1 MGAKAPAWIG
11 GSGLGGPDFNAA
23 RRLDVAQALILAALL
38 VLGLMTLFSTSRIA
52 FTAQAGGV
60 AAGLL
65 VYAAAAAFDYR
76 RLPAAAPYLYGLA
89 ILLLLMVEVAGHVAL
104 GAQRWI
110 RVAGVQ
116 VEPSEVCKLLVL
128 LTLANYLARR
138 ERVGRRE
145 VLVLAG
151 LGLPPTLLVLY
162 QPDLGTAIVFASLLL
177 GLLFLAGA
185 PRLVLAA
192 IVAGIAAALPVVP
205 HLLHGYQR
213 RRLEIFL
220 DPSRDPLG
228 AGYNL
233 IQARIAVGSGGIFGQ
248 GWLHG
253 LQGQLGYVP
262 ERTSDFVFAVYAE
275 EFGLL
280 GCLLLLAL
288 FAALG
293 WRIARA
299 AAVAP
304 DRFGYLVCVGAAV
317 IIFTQVVQNVGM
329 NVGLTPIAGIP
340 LPFISHGRSALLTD
354 MALLGLVQSVV
365 LRRRLVSHPD
375 RHAETALPLTESGT
389 VRLPV

>member
-1 MGAKAPAWIG
+1 MPRSAVLSAV
-11 GSGLGGPDFNAA
+11 
-23 RRLDVAQALILAALL
+23 RRLDVAQGLILAALL
-38 VLGLMTLFSTSRIA
+38 VLGLMTLVSTSPAA

-65 VYAAAAAFDYR
+65 VYIAAAAFDYR
-76 RLPAAAPYLYGLA
+76 RLQPAAPYLYGLA
-89 ILLLLMVEVAGHVAL
+89 ILLLVMVEVAGHVAL

-110 RVAGVQ
+110 RVAGIQ

-128 LTLANYLARR
+128 LALATYLARKD
-138 ERVGRRE
+138 RVVRRE

-162 QPDLGTAIVFASLLL
+162 QPDLGTAIVFAALLL

-192 IVAGIAAALPVVP
+192 IVTGIALAVP
-205 HLLHGYQR
+205 LAPRLLHGYQR
-213 RRLEIFL
+213 KRLEIFL
-220 DPSRDPLG
+220 DPTRDPLG

-275 EFGLL
+275 EFGLV
-280 GCLLLLAL
+280 GCGLLLAL
-288 FAALG
+288 FAALLY
-293 WRIARA
+293 RIARA

-304 DRFGYLVCVGAAV
+304 DRFGYLLCVGVAL
-317 IIFTQVVQNVGM
+317 ILFTQVVQNIGM

-354 MALLGLVQSVV
+354 LALLGLVQSVV
-365 LRRRLVSHPD
+365 LRRRLVTHRERRPE
-375 RHAETALPLTESGT
+375 AALPLTESGT

>member
-1 MGAKAPAWIG
+1 MPRSALP
-11 GSGLGGPDFNAA
+11 SAA
-23 RRLDVAQALILAALL
+23 RRLDAAQVLTTAALL
-38 VLGLMTLFSTSRIA
+38 VLGLMTLFSTSRA
-52 FTAQAGGV
+52 EFNAQAMGV
-60 AAGLL
+60 AAG
-65 VYAAAAAFDYR
+65 VAIYAAAAAFDYR
-76 RLPAAAPYLYGLA
+76 RLQRAAPYLYGLA
-89 ILLLLMVEVAGHVAL
+89 LLLLVMVEVAGHVAL

-110 RVAGVQ
+110 RVAGIQ

-128 LTLANYLARR
+128 LALATYLARKD
-138 ERVGRRE
+138 RVGRRE
-145 VLVLAG
+145 VVVLAG

-162 QPDLGTAIVFASLLL
+162 QPDLGTAIVFAALLL

-192 IVAGIAAALPVVP
+192 IVAGIAVAVALAPR
-205 HLLHGYQR
+205 LLHGYQR
-213 RRLEIFL
+213 KRLEIFL
-220 DPSRDPLG
+220 DPTRDPLG

-275 EFGLL
+275 EFGLV
-280 GCLLLLAL
+280 GCGLLLAL
-288 FAALG
+288 FMALLY
-293 WRIARA
+293 RVARA

-304 DRFGYLVCVGAAV
+304 DRFGYLLCVGAAL
-317 IIFTQVVQNVGM
+317 ILFTQVVQNIGM

-354 MALLGLVQSVV
+354 LALLGLVQSVV
-365 LRRRLVSHPD
+365 VRRRLVTH
-375 RHAETALPLTESGT
+375 RERRTEAAIPLTESGT